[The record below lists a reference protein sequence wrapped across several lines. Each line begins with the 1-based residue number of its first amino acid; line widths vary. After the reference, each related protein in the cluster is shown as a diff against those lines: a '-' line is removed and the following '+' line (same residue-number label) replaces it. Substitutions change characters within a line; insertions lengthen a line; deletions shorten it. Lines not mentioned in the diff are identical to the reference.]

1 MSFTVSLSDLQVYTL
16 PVIKFLVLIIAGIVI
31 ALAILVLYLYK
42 KLLDLYKWFIKFDD
56 AVAKHLDN
64 ICDEVR
70 RQKEI
75 IDKLNWE

>member
-1 MSFTVSLSDLQVYTL
+1 MSFTVSLSNLQVYTMPIIIFL
-16 PVIKFLVLIIAGIVI
+16 ILVLSGVVI

-75 IDKLNWE
+75 VDKINQG

>member
-16 PVIKFLVLIIAGIVI
+16 PVIKFLVLIIAGVVI
-31 ALAILVLYLYK
+31 DLAILVLYLYK

-75 IDKLNWE
+75 VDKINQG

>member
-16 PVIKFLVLIIAGIVI
+16 PVIKFLVLIIAGVVI

>member
-1 MSFTVSLSDLQVYTL
+1 MISILSGV
-16 PVIKFLVLIIAGIVI
+16 VI

-42 KLLDLYKWFIKFDD
+42 KLSNLYKWCNRLDD
-56 AVAKHLDN
+56 AVAKHLNN

-75 IDKLNWE
+75 IDKINQE

>member
-16 PVIKFLVLIIAGIVI
+16 PVIKFLVLIITGVVI

-75 IDKLNWE
+75 IDKFNWE

>member
-16 PVIKFLVLIIAGIVI
+16 PVIKFLVLIIAGVVI

-56 AVAKHLDN
+56 AVAKHIDN

>member
-1 MSFTVSLSDLQVYTL
+1 MSFLINLSDLQVYTMPIIIFL
-16 PVIKFLVLIIAGIVI
+16 ILVLSGVVI

-42 KLLDLYKWFIKFDD
+42 KLSDLYKWFIRFDD
-56 AVAKHLDN
+56 IVAKHLDN

-75 IDKLNWE
+75 IDKINQG

>member
-1 MSFTVSLSDLQVYTL
+1 MSFLINLSDLQVYTMPIIIFL
-16 PVIKFLVLIIAGIVI
+16 ILVLSGVVI

-42 KLLDLYKWFIKFDD
+42 KLSDLYKCFIRFDD
-56 AVAKHLDN
+56 IVAKHLDN

-75 IDKLNWE
+75 IDKINQG

>member
-16 PVIKFLVLIIAGIVI
+16 PVIKFLVLIIAGVVI

-56 AVAKHLDN
+56 AVTKHLDN

-75 IDKLNWE
+75 VDKINQG

>member
-1 MSFTVSLSDLQVYTL
+1 MSFTVSLSNLQVYTMPIIIFL
-16 PVIKFLVLIIAGIVI
+16 ILVLSGVVI

-42 KLLDLYKWFIKFDD
+42 KLSDLYKWFIRFDD
-56 AVAKHLDN
+56 IVAKHLDN

-75 IDKLNWE
+75 IDKINQG

>member
-16 PVIKFLVLIIAGIVI
+16 PVIKFLVLIIAGVVI

-64 ICDEVR
+64 IFDGVR

>member
-1 MSFTVSLSDLQVYTL
+1 MVN
-16 PVIKFLVLIIAGIVI
+16 IGILITH
-31 ALAILVLYLYK
+31 LYK

-56 AVAKHLDN
+56 ADAKHLDN

-75 IDKLNWE
+75 VDKINQG

>member
-16 PVIKFLVLIIAGIVI
+16 PVIKFLVLIIAGVVI

-75 IDKLNWE
+75 IDKNNQG

>member
-1 MSFTVSLSDLQVYTL
+1 MIIILSGV
-16 PVIKFLVLIIAGIVI
+16 VI

-56 AVAKHLDN
+56 AVANHLDN

-75 IDKLNWE
+75 INKLNQG

>member
-1 MSFTVSLSDLQVYTL
+1 MSIILSGV
-16 PVIKFLVLIIAGIVI
+16 VV

-42 KLLDLYKWFIKFDD
+42 KLSDLYKWCIRLDD

-75 IDKLNWE
+75 VDKINQE

>member
-1 MSFTVSLSDLQVYTL
+1 MISILSGV
-16 PVIKFLVLIIAGIVI
+16 VI

-56 AVAKHLDN
+56 AVAKHIDN

>member
-1 MSFTVSLSDLQVYTL
+1 MISILSV
-16 PVIKFLVLIIAGIVI
+16 VVI

-56 AVAKHLDN
+56 IVAKHLDN

-75 IDKLNWE
+75 IDKLNQE

>member
-1 MSFTVSLSDLQVYTL
+1 MISILSGV
-16 PVIKFLVLIIAGIVI
+16 VIV
-31 ALAILVLYLYK
+31 LAILVLYLYK

-70 RQKEI
+70 RQNEI
-75 IDKLNWE
+75 IDKISQE

>member
-1 MSFTVSLSDLQVYTL
+1 MSFLINLSDLQVYTMPIIIFL
-16 PVIKFLVLIIAGIVI
+16 ILVLSGVVI

-42 KLLDLYKWFIKFDD
+42 KLSDLYKWFIRFDD
-56 AVAKHLDN
+56 IVAKHLDN

-75 IDKLNWE
+75 VDKINQE

>member
-1 MSFTVSLSDLQVYTL
+1 MIIILSGV
-16 PVIKFLVLIIAGIVI
+16 VI

-56 AVAKHLDN
+56 AVARHLDN

-75 IDKLNWE
+75 IDKFNWE

>member
-1 MSFTVSLSDLQVYTL
+1 MSFTVNLSDLQVYTP
-16 PVIKFLVLIIAGIVI
+16 PVIKFLVLIIAGVVI

>member
-16 PVIKFLVLIIAGIVI
+16 PVIIFLVLIISGVVI

-75 IDKLNWE
+75 VDKINQG

>member
-1 MSFTVSLSDLQVYTL
+1 MSFLINLSDLQVYTMPIIIFL
-16 PVIKFLVLIIAGIVI
+16 ILVLSGVVI

-42 KLLDLYKWFIKFDD
+42 KLSNLYKWFIRFDD
-56 AVAKHLDN
+56 TVAKHLDN

-75 IDKLNWE
+75 VDKINQE

>member
-16 PVIKFLVLIIAGIVI
+16 PVIKFLVLIIAVVVI

-75 IDKLNWE
+75 IDKNNQG

>member
-16 PVIKFLVLIIAGIVI
+16 PVIKFLVLIIAGVVI

-75 IDKLNWE
+75 VDKINQG

>member
-16 PVIKFLVLIIAGIVI
+16 PVIKFLVLIIAGVVI

-42 KLLDLYKWFIKFDD
+42 KLLDLYKCFIKFDD

>member
-1 MSFTVSLSDLQVYTL
+1 MIIILSGV
-16 PVIKFLVLIIAGIVI
+16 VI

-56 AVAKHLDN
+56 VVAKHLDN

-75 IDKLNWE
+75 VDKLNWE

>member
-1 MSFTVSLSDLQVYTL
+1 MIQQELHSMKNTLTTLQEINVGHNR
-16 PVIKFLVLIIAGIVI
+16 K
-31 ALAILVLYLYK
+31 YLYK

-75 IDKLNWE
+75 VDKINQG

>member
-1 MSFTVSLSDLQVYTL
+1 MIVILSGV
-16 PVIKFLVLIIAGIVI
+16 VI

-42 KLLDLYKWFIKFDD
+42 KLSDLYKWFIKFDD

-75 IDKLNWE
+75 IDKINQE